1 MAERKKI
8 LLADDIE
15 LFLELEKTF
24 FRRENFDLLVARNGL
39 QALEITRAQRPDLI
53 LMDLYM
59 PGMNGDEC
67 CRRIKAD
74 PALRDIPVVIVTQAG
89 HDADQ
94 EKCRAA
100 GCSDILL
107 KPINRHLFVE
117 TARRLL
123 AVSDRVQPRVLAR
136 LRVTYGAGGELLTDF
151 TINISTGGLFLET
164 AIPLPAET
172 PLFLEFDLPQPQRLI
187 RTCARVAWVNG
198 TEAPKKPSLPTGMGI
213 QMLDLSLDDLHA
225 IRDYIKEQC
234 LSPTW

>member
-1 MAERKKI
+1 MERKKI

-15 LFLELEKTF
+15 LFIELEKTF
-24 FRRENFDLLVARNGL
+24 FRRENFELLVARNGA
-39 QALEITRAQRPDLI
+39 QALEVARAQRPDLV
-53 LMDLYM
+53 LMDLHM
-59 PGMNGDEC
+59 PEMDGLEC

-74 PALRDIPVVIVTQAG
+74 PQLRGIPVVIVTQAG
-89 HDADQ
+89 REEDL

-123 AVSDRVQPRVLAR
+123 AVADRAEPRVPAR
-136 LRVTYGAGGELLTDF
+136 LRVSYGAGGKLLTDY

-164 AIPLPAET
+164 AVPLPEET
-172 PLFLEFDLPQPQRLI
+172 PLSLEFDLPQPPRLI
-187 RTCARVAWVNG
+187 RTRGRVAWANG
-198 TEAPKKPSLPTGMGI
+198 PDAPKKPALPPGMGI

-225 IRDYIKEQC
+225 IRDYIKERC
-234 LSPTW
+234 LDPTW

>member
-1 MAERKKI
+1 MSKRKTI

-24 FRRENFDLLVARNGL
+24 FRRENFDLLVARNGV
-39 QALEITRAQRPDLI
+39 QALEITRAQRPDLV

-59 PGMNGDEC
+59 PEMNGDEC

-74 PALRDIPVVIVTQAG
+74 PALRGIPVVIVTQAG
-89 HDADQ
+89 HEEDQ
-94 EKCRAA
+94 ERCRVA

-123 AVSDRVQPRVLAR
+123 GVSGRAQPRVPAR
-136 LRVTYGAGGELLTDF
+136 LRVTYGAGGELLCDY
-151 TINISTGGLFLET
+151 TINISSGGLFLET
-164 AIPLPAET
+164 AAPLPAET
-172 PLFLEFDLPQPQRLI
+172 PLTLEFDLPQPRRLI
-187 RTCARVAWVNG
+187 RTFGRVAWVNG
-198 TEAPKKPSLPTGMGI
+198 SDAPKKQSLPTGMGI

-225 IRDYIKEQC
+225 IRDYIKERC
-234 LSPTW
+234 LDPAW